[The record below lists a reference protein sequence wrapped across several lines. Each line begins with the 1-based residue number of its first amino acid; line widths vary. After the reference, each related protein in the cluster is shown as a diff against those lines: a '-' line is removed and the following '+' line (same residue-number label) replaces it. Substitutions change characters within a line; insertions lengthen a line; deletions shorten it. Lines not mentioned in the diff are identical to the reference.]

1 MKFAPS
7 FNLKIIYVFRINNS
21 THLGCLKV
29 GESTLDYEE
38 NLDLQPNSKVLN
50 KSAKKRINQYTQTA
64 GISYDLIHTELAS
77 CLDNGTLKTFPD
89 RQVHKVLLR
98 SGVKRKY
105 FDTERKANE
114 WFITDLETIKKAV
127 QAVKIIIAP

>member
-7 FNLKIIYVFRINNS
+7 FNLKIIYVFIINNS

-50 KSAKKRINQYTQTA
+50 KAAKKRIN
-64 GISYDLIHTELAS
+64 H
-77 CLDNGTLKTFPD
+77 
-89 RQVHKVLLR
+89 
-98 SGVKRKY
+98 
-105 FDTERKANE
+105 
-114 WFITDLETIKKAV
+114 
-127 QAVKIIIAP
+127 